1 MKKTAKIQ
9 DKTEIVRP
17 PIIAVMGHIDH
28 GKSTL
33 LDYILK
39 TNVVAK
45 EAGGI
50 TQRVGAYEVIH
61 TDKNGKVSKITF
73 IDTPGHSAF
82 SGIRERG
89 ATLAD
94 IAILVV
100 SAEEGVK
107 PQTLEALK
115 YILEAKTPYVVAM
128 TKIDKEGA
136 NVERTKISLAENEV
150 YLEGYGGTIPNVA
163 VSSKTGQGIEDL
175 LDTILLMAEIE
186 ELKGN
191 PNIPAEGRIVEA
203 HLDPKKGMT
212 ATLIIENG
220 TLNKG
225 EFLTSENSC
234 TPVRAIEN
242 FIGKN
247 IESATFSSPVLVR
260 GWNNMPKVGAKFTT
274 CSSKKEAE
282 TKSLEK
288 FVIKTKAKSDDS
300 DKRIKFDIVL
310 KADVAGSLEALEKEI
325 LKLNSEK
332 LKVDIVSKGVGNI
345 SESDVKSAS
354 ALKNPILFGFN
365 VSSDVQAVASAERLN
380 IPIEIFD
387 IIYKL
392 VERLEAEVK
401 LRTPKTELDEVVGKA
416 KILKV
421 FSKEKDKQIIGGR
434 VEIGALTS
442 GSVFK
447 IMRRENEIGRGKI
460 RGLEQ
465 QKVKASEVNK
475 GSEFGAMIEAKIEI
489 VAGDFLETFTTTLV

>member
-1 MKKTAKIQ
+1 MKKTAETKDQIV
-9 DKTEIVRP
+9 TVRP

-61 TDKNGKVSKITF
+61 TDKNGKASKITF

-115 YILEAKTPYVVAM
+115 YILEAETPYVVAM

-150 YLEGYGGTIPNVA
+150 YLEGYGGTVPNVA
-163 VSSKTGQGIEDL
+163 VSSKTGEGIPEL
-175 LDTILLMAEIE
+175 LDTILLMAEME
-186 ELKGN
+186 ELKGD
-191 PNIPAEGRIVEA
+191 PSLPAEGRIVEA

-212 ATLIIENG
+212 ATVIIENG
-220 TLNKG
+220 TMTKG
-225 EFLTSENSC
+225 TFLSSENSC
-234 TPVRAIEN
+234 TPVRAIES
-242 FIGKN
+242 FTGKN
-247 IESATFSSPVLVR
+247 IESASFSSPVLVR
-260 GWNNMPKVGAKFTT
+260 GWSNMPKVGAKFVTLN
-274 CSSKKEAE
+274 SKKEAE
-282 TKSLEK
+282 AKSLEK
-288 FVIKTKAKSDDS
+288 FVEKKRVQTDDS
-300 DKRIKFDIVL
+300 DKRISFDIVL
-310 KADVAGSLEALEKEI
+310 KADASGSLEALEKEI
-325 LKLNSEK
+325 MKLNSDK
-332 LKVDIVSKGVGNI
+332 LKIDITSKGVGNI
-345 SESDVKSAS
+345 SESDVKAAS

-365 VSSDVQAVASAERLN
+365 VSADVQAIASAERLN

-392 VERLEAEVK
+392 IERIETEVK
-401 LRTPKTELDEVVGKA
+401 VRTPKTEQDEVTGKA

-421 FSKEKDKQIIGGR
+421 FSKEKDRQIVGGR
-434 VEIGALTS
+434 VEVGTLTA

-460 RGLEQ
+460 RGLEHL
-465 QKVKASEVNK
+465 KVKSSEVSK
-475 GSEFGAMIEAKIEI
+475 GMEFGTMIEAKIE
-489 VAGDFLETFTTTLV
+489 VVPGDMIETFTTTLV